1 MNISHEPSAK
11 ALLGKISV
19 RGTDR
24 KNKNDQGPRKITS
37 ILGYKKK
44 LICYSTE
51 LLSKKILRS
60 VKSRVTFESWKRKL
74 D

>member
-19 RGTDR
+19 RGIDR

-37 ILGYKKK
+37 ILGYKRKVDILLDGTVK
-44 LICYSTE
+44 QKNPTIC
-51 LLSKKILRS
+51 
-60 VKSRVTFESWKRKL
+60 
-74 D
+74 